1 MKQADPFRQMLRG
14 KVVIVGVGNIL
25 RGDDG
30 LGPMLVERLKD
41 KVRALC
47 INAGSTLENYLGK
60 IIKAQPDTVLLI
72 DAVHLGLE
80 PGAYE
85 MVEAAEI
92 EQTGLSTHD
101 ISPRLLLDLLGMR
114 IRGKIFLLG
123 IQPQQ
128 LGLGNGVS
136 RRIKE
141 TLLELEQRIVGA
153 LIKKKME

>member
-72 DAVHLGLE
+72 DAVHLGLQ

-92 EQTGLSTHD
+92 KQTGLSTHD
-101 ISPRLLLDLLGMR
+101 ISPRLLLDLLGMK

-136 RRIKE
+136 RRIKK
-141 TLLELEQRIVGA
+141 TLLELEQRIVRA